1 MFPGIFASALSF
13 LKFHLLHLPPSSL
26 LDSQRRP
33 PLQSPC
39 GVVVVFPPLGSVSR
53 GFDPLLFCP
62 KQKHGCLS
70 RGGFRGHTHISGGF
84 RGHTCAR
91 RKLRFIVKD
100 SKGQAGSRFAGS
112 GLWYACTVRCSSF
125 RGEKTTVK
133 HLNAFENEGF
143 W

>member
-1 MFPGIFASALSF
+1 MSSPGIFATTPRNFTRCTFPLP
-13 LKFHLLHLPPSSL
+13 LPPL
-26 LDSQRRP
+26 LLESQRRP

-62 KQKHGCLS
+62 KQKHGCLEGRIS
-70 RGGFRGHTHISGGF
+70 WTHAHFWGISWTHVRTEEAQIYSKGF

-100 SKGQAGSRFAGS
+100 IEKYRVVGS
-112 GLWYACTVRCSSF
+112 GRWMCS
-125 RGEKTTVK
+125 TTIGK
-133 HLNAFENEGF
+133 RNK
-143 W
+143 